1 MNRLSLSLVCELFA
15 LALALVLALGVIAWA
30 PTARAEDG
38 GDVGEGGEKSS
49 VFEVDNAEFRWGIN
63 KQSAGPSHG
72 PGINYLAAGDQ
83 MSVKDPTG
91 PNWKAQEGQVAI
103 EKRVGADKVAVATW
117 DGANTDQQ
125 GRKFKTSGSTNYSGL
140 EMVFAGGEGI
150 VDREAGTA
158 EISWSGTASII
169 YYSGLVRLLISDPVL
184 TVTPSGGKIVA
195 SMGGVKSDR
204 ETTSSSGLLTPKN
217 VIIAEWKSESD
228 SLDGEK
234 GFSAIPEYLKVPYSA
249 PAGADPQSTT
259 GDYWG
264 AFPEGFMKVAEEAGS
279 AGFWYSTGTNPAND
293 ATKIPEAVTI
303 SWDADESADV
313 PSSGTSSEQGIL
325 GQVIDDTLEDI
336 LRSAGT
342 DVSDTAAAWMD
353 EAWKPL
359 QPGASNAEQG
369 AQGAGGENAVVDS
382 TVDSELVVDEE
393 FAYEYEEYYSA
404 QTPMTAGTVGA
415 VAANSSGGSAGG
427 STPAA
432 ANSAPASV
440 ADPGTMP
447 VAANLPLTDVVYSNT
462 SASSDAGNTL
472 PQWQWWVGGVLLAL
486 AVGLFYQAVLRKD

>member
-1 MNRLSLSLVCELFA
+1 MNRLSLSLVRDVFA
-15 LALALVLALGVIAWA
+15 LTLALVLAVGVIAWA
-30 PTARAEDG
+30 PTARAQEG
-38 GDVGEGGEKSS
+38 GVVGEGGDESS

-72 PGINYLAAGDQ
+72 PGINFLAAGNQ
-83 MSVKDPTG
+83 MTVTDPTG
-91 PNWKAQEGQVAI
+91 SNWKAREGQVTI
-103 EKRVGADKVAVATW
+103 EKRVDADKVALATW

-158 EISWSGTASII
+158 EISWSGSASII

-184 TVTPSGGKIVA
+184 TVTPSGGTIVA
-195 SMGGVKSDR
+195 TMGGVKSDR
-204 ETTSSSGLLTPKN
+204 DTTSSSGLLTPKN
-217 VIIAEWKSESD
+217 VVIADWESESG

-234 GFSAIPEYLKVPYSA
+234 GFSAIPEYLKVPYTA

-259 GDYWG
+259 GDNWG

-303 SWDADESADV
+303 SWDADDSADV
-313 PSSGTSSEQGIL
+313 PSSGTGSKGVL
-325 GQVIDDTLEDI
+325 GQVLDDTVEDI
-336 LRSAGT
+336 LRAAGT

-359 QPGASNAEQG
+359 QPGAATAAQG
-369 AQGAGGENAVVDS
+369 AQGAGGGTAVVDS
-382 TVDSELVVDEE
+382 AVDDAVLDEE
-393 FAYEYEEYYSA
+393 FAYAYEEYYSA
-404 QTPMTAGTVGA
+404 GTPMTAGTVGA
-415 VAANSSGGSAGG
+415 VAANSSGGSAGA
-427 STPAA
+427 SSPAPSS
-432 ANSAPASV
+432 SAPASV
-440 ADPGTMP
+440 ADPGTTP
-447 VAANLPLTDVVYSNT
+447 VAATLPLTDVVYSNA
-462 SASSDAGNTL
+462 SASPEAGNTL
-472 PQWQWWVGGVLLAL
+472 PQWQWWVGGILLAL
-486 AVGLFYQAVLRKD
+486 AAGLFYPAVLRKD